1 MAKCTFKR
9 CSHDEI
15 SGGLCRGHYTQQY
28 RGKKL
33 TPLREVNTAEPVING
48 TKKCKQCKKIKH
60 VSEFYVTG
68 KKFGGAEK
76 LSTDCKPC
84 YSKKV
89 VDRRK

>member
-1 MAKCTFKR
+1 MAKCSFKD
-9 CSHDEI
+9 CQHGAI

-33 TPLREVNTAEPVING
+33 TPLNERRVAEPVVNS
-48 TKKCKQCKKIKH
+48 TKKCKTCKKTKP
-60 VSEFYVTG
+60 VSEFYVKG
-68 KKFGGAEK
+68 KTFGK
-76 LSTDCKPC
+76 TTYSSDCKPC

>member
-9 CSHDEI
+9 CSHDAI

-28 RGKKL
+28 RGYAL
-33 TPLREVNTAEPVING
+33 TPLKEVAQPNPVVDD
-48 TKKCKQCKKIKH
+48 TKKCRECKKSKP
-60 VSEFYVTG
+60 VSEFYALN
-68 KKFGGAEK
+68 KKGK
-76 LSTDCKPC
+76 LSADCKPC